1 MLRALGQLLF
11 RGGVS
16 VGICAIAALC
26 ISGVLS
32 LIATSI
38 HPKAVAEAT
47 ANRSCKPSHCRPKTS
62 GGRQV
67 IAAKVQ

>member
-16 VGICAIAALC
+16 VGICAVAALC

-32 LIATSI
+32 LVATSI
-38 HPKAVAEAT
+38 HPKAVVEAT
-47 ANRSCKPSHCRPKTS
+47 ANRSCKPIHCRAKTS
-62 GGRQV
+62 RARQV